1 MKNALESLRDFMKN
15 KPHKLW
21 VLFLT
26 TLYIS
31 AFTFGGGFVIVTFMK
46 HKFVDELHWINEQ
59 EMLDFTALAQSC
71 PGAIAINAAI
81 LVGWNV
87 YGLAGM
93 LVATLGTILPPMIIL
108 SIVSFFYAIFST
120 NVWVAI
126 VLKGMQAGVAAV
138 ILDAACSLGESVLKE
153 KSSLSI
159 FIMTAAFVCDFFLGV
174 NVVYIILVAACIGII
189 QFIWYQYKPFFLNTE
204 GNTEIK
210 MLTGDEIMIYI
221 QLFLS
226 FVQIGL
232 FSVGGGYAAIPLIQ
246 SQVVETHGWLT
257 MNEFTNLITIAEM
270 TPGPIGVN
278 SATFTGLQIAGI
290 PGAIAATFGSIFPS
304 CILVSILALV
314 YCKYKETSA
323 ISNILSSLRPAV
335 VALITAA
342 GFSMFQTAVLSGQT
356 LHISSV
362 NIVELLLFIAA
373 FAALRKWKLNPILIM
388 CLCGIGNLLFALVK

>member
-71 PGAIAINAAI
+71 PGAIAVNAAI

-108 SIVSFFYAIFST
+108 SVVSFFYAIFST
-120 NVWVAI
+120 NIWVAI

-138 ILDAACSLGESVLKE
+138 ILDAACSLGKSVLKE

-189 QFIWYQYKPFFLNTE
+189 QFIWYQYKPFFLKQT
-204 GNTEIK
+204 
-210 MLTGDEIMIYI
+210 
-221 QLFLS
+221 Q
-226 FVQIGL
+226 
-232 FSVGGGYAAIPLIQ
+232 
-246 SQVVETHGWLT
+246 
-257 MNEFTNLITIAEM
+257 
-270 TPGPIGVN
+270 
-278 SATFTGLQIAGI
+278 
-290 PGAIAATFGSIFPS
+290 
-304 CILVSILALV
+304 
-314 YCKYKETSA
+314 KETQKQKC
-323 ISNILSSLRPAV
+323 LQE
-335 VALITAA
+335 T
-342 GFSMFQTAVLSGQT
+342 
-356 LHISSV
+356 
-362 NIVELLLFIAA
+362 
-373 FAALRKWKLNPILIM
+373 KL
-388 CLCGIGNLLFALVK
+388 

>member
-1 MKNALESLRDFMKN
+1 MKN

-71 PGAIAINAAI
+71 PGAIAVNAAI

-93 LVATLGTILPPMIIL
+93 LVAT
-108 SIVSFFYAIFST
+108 
-120 NVWVAI
+120 NVWVAV

-189 QFIWYQYKPFFLNTE
+189 QFIWYQYKPFFLKRT
-204 GNTEIK
+204 
-210 MLTGDEIMIYI
+210 
-221 QLFLS
+221 Q
-226 FVQIGL
+226 
-232 FSVGGGYAAIPLIQ
+232 
-246 SQVVETHGWLT
+246 
-257 MNEFTNLITIAEM
+257 
-270 TPGPIGVN
+270 
-278 SATFTGLQIAGI
+278 
-290 PGAIAATFGSIFPS
+290 
-304 CILVSILALV
+304 
-314 YCKYKETSA
+314 
-323 ISNILSSLRPAV
+323 
-335 VALITAA
+335 
-342 GFSMFQTAVLSGQT
+342 
-356 LHISSV
+356 
-362 NIVELLLFIAA
+362 
-373 FAALRKWKLNPILIM
+373 
-388 CLCGIGNLLFALVK
+388 